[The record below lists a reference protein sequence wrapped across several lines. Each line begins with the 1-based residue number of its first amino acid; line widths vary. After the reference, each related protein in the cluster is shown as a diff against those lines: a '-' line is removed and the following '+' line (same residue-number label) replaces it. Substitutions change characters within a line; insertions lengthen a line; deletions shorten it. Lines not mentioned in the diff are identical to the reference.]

1 MPSLPYP
8 SLRSSFIEYPVG
20 TKKVPYKERDESL
33 SLFRFFTIPISF
45 EVGKKLRIRHEFE
58 KSLSYYWN
66 LYKLWIIILLGAFV
80 FAFLVYVYKRLTRRP
95 A

>member
-1 MPSLPYP
+1 MN
-8 SLRSSFIEYPVG
+8 
-20 TKKVPYKERDESL
+20 
-33 SLFRFFTIPISF
+33 LFGNIGIFTEDYPISF